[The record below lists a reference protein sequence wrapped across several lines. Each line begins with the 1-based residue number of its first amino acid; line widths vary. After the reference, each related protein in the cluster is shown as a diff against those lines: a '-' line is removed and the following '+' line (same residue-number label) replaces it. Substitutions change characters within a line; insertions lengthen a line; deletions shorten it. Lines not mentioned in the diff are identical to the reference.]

1 MQLCSRGK
9 SGAVCSGR
17 IDPGSLPEPPGL
29 VAKLSKEF
37 YFLKLFLPSTFFYIN
52 GPNDLSTSSA
62 HTFWH
67 HPTQGGIFYSVVFRC
82 LIHIYMI
89 LNRTW
94 WGQKCALRS
103 GIKFRQKIPLG
114 NRRCSD
120 LPRREFFCQGQNIC
134 ISSAILATWYS
145 WRGLWGPRGGV
156 TKNLQLLLNLW
167 PESVSGT
174 VLCCQQLH

>member
-1 MQLCSRGK
+1 MICPQAPPTPFDIILHKVVYST
-9 SGAVCSGR
+9 
-17 IDPGSLPEPPGL
+17 PE
-29 VAKLSKEF
+29 
-37 YFLKLFLPSTFFYIN
+37 
-52 GPNDLSTSSA
+52 
-62 HTFWH
+62 
-67 HPTQGGIFYSVVFRC
+67 VVFRW

-120 LPRREFFCQGQNIC
+120 IPWREFFCQGQNIC

-167 PESVSGT
+167 PESVSQW
-174 VLCCQQLH
+174 VAQFYVASNYISWCWSQNINEVEN